1 MSKQSGKR
9 TKHAKEQALSR
20 DGKLSFQHILE
31 SELDRVMY
39 YALCEYGL
47 RVSEFAHMRGE
58 WLDRE
63 QGLISIPPSQQCNC
77 RICMQNKEHPGVWEP
92 KTIAGSRVLP
102 AEKLSREGW
111 DHLTSWFDRNKEIGL
126 TRFQVYHRI
135 RHFGKLIGMP
145 KLHPHSLRATA
156 AISMS
161 TRPEVTTTVLTGLM
175 GWEKLGTAEI
185 YIDASKSDVLKAFGI
200 TLKGSAESQIVRVL
214 PDRHPRKTYT
224 RKKTLE
230 RKSEEPIIVQEVET
244 EPQKPEESLES
255 KHEIAVVAQPEEQR
269 VCNSQIVGANPSGSL
284 PSLLTSE
291 STPIVVEPT
300 LKVESPILTPTED
313 AFDRCPGCS
322 SKIKKY
328 ADGKWICLECGES
341 RL

>member
-58 WLDRE
+58 WLDHE

-77 RICMQNKEHPGVWEP
+77 RICMQNKDHPGVWEP

-200 TLKGSAESQIVRVL
+200 TLKGSPESQIVRVL

-230 RKSEEPIIVQEVET
+230 RK
-244 EPQKPEESLES
+244 LED
-255 KHEIAVVAQPEEQR
+255 ATVAQSVEQQ
-269 VCNSQIVGANPSGSL
+269 VCNLPDESSNLSSGSV
-284 PSLLTSE
+284 E
-291 STPIVVEPT
+291 VEPT
-300 LKVESPILTPTED
+300 TVEPQVEAHAVEEPSSTVVEEQHD
-313 AFDRCPGCS
+313 KCPSCG
-322 SKIKKY
+322 SKIRKS
-328 ADGKWICLECGES
+328 DTGSWICFECGDYGS
-341 RL
+341 AKT